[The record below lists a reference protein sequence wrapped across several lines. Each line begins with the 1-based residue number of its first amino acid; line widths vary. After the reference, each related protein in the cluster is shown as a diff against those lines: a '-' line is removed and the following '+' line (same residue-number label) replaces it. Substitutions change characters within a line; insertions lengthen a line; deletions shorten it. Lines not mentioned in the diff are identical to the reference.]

1 MEGVNCKLSS
11 VTVGQVIDHRN
22 EKPSCK
28 LVQSPQGRFSF
39 ILSTLCLWQNL
50 AGSCAICHCHSFV
63 FLGDSPLKR
72 GANKDAANACHEAPE
87 LASSRDE
94 LLEKYGKVKFE
105 LESGID
111 EASAFFKLTKAA
123 VMQHDET
130 CKLFWLSIC
139 AKMMKSR
146 EKRSA
151 FVLSEEWRNFQDYH
165 QHPTG
170 QFHNQFVSR
179 SPLLFFSKSHYLG
192 T

>member
-1 MEGVNCKLSS
+1 MGKQRRC
-11 VTVGQVIDHRN
+11 
-22 EKPSCK
+22 
-28 LVQSPQGRFSF
+28 
-39 ILSTLCLWQNL
+39 
-50 AGSCAICHCHSFV
+50 
-63 FLGDSPLKR
+63 
-72 GANKDAANACHEAPE
+72 NACHEAPE

-94 LLEKYGKVKFE
+94 LLEKYGKVKFQ

-179 SPLLFFSKSHYLG
+179 SPLHFFQVALPHYLASVIAFRCLLVSMKDQERSE
-192 T
+192 TLYCS